1 LFRKA
6 VTLSEILEAAQS
18 GDRRATLEALRDQLA
33 VVIDAPSTTGAEL
46 ASLAR
51 QMIVVTEILEGISD
65 GQAVNLVNDLAAKR
79 ASRKPGANAS
89 GRSAVGG

>member
-1 LFRKA
+1 VV
-6 VTLSEILEAAQS
+6 VTLSEILDAAQS
-18 GDRRATLEALRDQLA
+18 GDRRATLEALRDQIAL
-33 VVIDAPSTTGAEL
+33 VIDAPSTTGAEL

-79 ASRKPGANAS
+79 ASRKPGADAS
-89 GRSAVGG
+89 GRAAVGG

>member
-1 LFRKA
+1 M

-89 GRSAVGG
+89 GRAASGG